1 MEFIRYIKLNMNKIS
16 VLVVAILL
24 CVSHARAQDPWIV
37 EADNIQP
44 DNYYGVTVANGMLGL
59 VSSPQPL
66 KVSSVILAGSYDIYG
81 RGRVSNFLN
90 GFNMLNMQL
99 SINGNSVNSNNITQF
114 KQVLDMKQGI
124 QTSFFMFK
132 DEAKVEYSYLAI
144 RQLPFSAMLDVTITP
159 LKDITIT
166 AANILETPE
175 AFRDS
180 KNFYNQI
187 NRKHVSIAL
196 LTSSAYSPTGKLN
209 ICASSSFIFP
219 EKRGE
224 EPQIIHSTPNCNNHS
239 MKFTKELKAGVKY
252 HFSLVGSTITSAYHP
267 DPLNE
272 VERLTIFARL
282 EGSDRLLNKHR
293 EAWNKLWESD
303 IIIEG
308 DPVAQ
313 QDIHN
318 MMYHLYSFV
327 REGSALSISPMGL
340 SGLGYNGHIFWDADT
355 WMFPALLLLHPE
367 MARSF
372 VDYRFDRLEAAKKNA
387 FEHGFRGAMYPWES
401 SDSGFEETPVWALS
415 GTFEHHISGCVALA
429 AWNYYLV
436 TKDKEWLKEKGFPII
451 RATADFWL
459 DRVEKNEQGKYEI
472 RNVVAADEWA
482 ENVDNDA
489 FTNGVAQINL
499 EVAANA
505 AGILQEKVKKQWLEV
520 AKNLMIHTFENG
532 VTKEHKTYNG
542 EGIKQADVNLLAYP
556 LGIIQSPPQIKKDL
570 EYYEVRVPEKD
581 TPAMTQAI
589 FSLLYARLG
598 NKEKAYHF
606 FKDAYVPNLNPPFRV
621 IAETKGGTN
630 PYFITGAGG
639 ILQTVMMGFGGLE
652 ITPAGIVQKKG
663 SLPGHWKSL
672 TIKGVGLE
680 KKTFIVK

>member
-1 MEFIRYIKLNMNKIS
+1 MKRNVFFVCI
-16 VLVVAILL
+16 ILL
-24 CVSHARAQDPWIV
+24 WTSHVYAQDPWRV
-37 EADNIQP
+37 EADSIQP
-44 DNYYGVTVANGMLGL
+44 DNYFGATVANGMLGL

-66 KVSSVILAGSYDIYG
+66 KIANVILAGSYDIYG
-81 RGRVSNFLN
+81 RGRVSNFLS

-99 SINGNSVNSNNITQF
+99 SINGNGINSNNIKQF
-114 KQVLDMKQGI
+114 RQVLDMRKGMHSS
-124 QTSFFMFK
+124 TFTFK
-132 DEAKVEYSYLAI
+132 DEAKIEYSYLAL
-144 RQLPFSAMLDVTITP
+144 RQLPFSGMLDITITP

-166 AANILETPE
+166 ATNILETPD

-180 KNFYNQI
+180 KNYYNQI

-196 LTSSAYSPTGKLN
+196 LTSSAFSPTGKLN
-209 ICASSSFIFP
+209 ICASSTFIFP

-224 EPQIIHSTPNCNNHS
+224 EPQIVHTTPNSNNHS
-239 MKFTKELKAGVKY
+239 MKFSKELKAGVKY

-282 EGSDRLLNKHR
+282 EGSDRLLNKHQQ
-293 EAWNKLWESD
+293 AWDKLWESD
-303 IIIEG
+303 ITIEG

-372 VDYRFDRLEAAKKNA
+372 VDYRFERLEAAKKNA

-436 TKDKEWLKEKGFPII
+436 TKDNDWLREKGFSII
-451 RATADFWL
+451 KATADFWI
-459 DRVEKNEQGKYEI
+459 DRAEKNEQGKYEI
-472 RNVVAADEWA
+472 RNVVASDEWA

-499 EVAANA
+499 EVATTA
-505 AGILQEKVKKQWLEV
+505 AGILQMKVDKRWKEIAQ
-520 AKNLMIHTFENG
+520 NLLIHRFENG

-556 LGIIQSPPQIKKDL
+556 LGIIQDPSQIKKDL
-570 EYYEVRVPEKD
+570 EYYETRVPEKG

-598 NKEKAYHF
+598 NKEKAFHF
-606 FKDAYVPNLNPPFRV
+606 FKDAYIPNLNPPFRV
-621 IAETKGGTN
+621 ISEMKGGDN

-639 ILQTVMMGFGGLE
+639 LLQTVMMGFGGLE
-652 ITPAGIVQKKG
+652 ISPNGIIQRKGMLPAN
-663 SLPGHWKSL
+663 WKSL
-672 TIKGVGLE
+672 TIKGIGME
-680 KKTFIVK
+680 QKTYTIKK

>member
-1 MEFIRYIKLNMNKIS
+1 MKKFGFFIGII
-16 VLVVAILL
+16 ILL
-24 CVSHARAQDPWIV
+24 ASRLYAQDPWRV
-37 EADNIQP
+37 EANNIEP
-44 DNYYGVTVANGMLGL
+44 DNYFGATVANGMLGL

-66 KVSSVILAGSYDIYG
+66 KVSSVILAGSYDLYG

-99 SINGNSVNSNNITQF
+99 SINGNGINNNNIKGF
-114 KQVLDMKQGI
+114 RQVLDMKKGM
-124 QTSFFMFK
+124 QTSLFTYK
-132 DEAKVEYSYLAI
+132 DEAEIEYSYLAL
-144 RQLPFSAMLDVTITP
+144 RQLPFSAMLDITITP

-166 AANILETPE
+166 ATNILETPD
-175 AFRDS
+175 AFKDS
-180 KNFYNQI
+180 RNYYNQI

-196 LTSSAYSPTGKLN
+196 LTSSASSPTGKLK
-209 ICASSSFIFP
+209 ICASSTFIFP

-224 EPQIIHSTPNCNNHS
+224 EPQIVHTTPNSDNHS

-282 EGSDRLLNKHR
+282 EGSDRLLSKHIQ
-293 EAWNKLWESD
+293 EWDKLWDSD
-303 IIIEG
+303 ITIEG

-313 QDIHN
+313 QDVHN

-355 WMFPALLLLHPE
+355 WMFPALLMLHPE

-429 AWNYYLV
+429 AWDYYLV

-451 RATADFWL
+451 RATAEFWL
-459 DRVEKNEQGKYEI
+459 DRVERNVEGNYEI

-482 ENVDNDA
+482 ENIDNDA
-489 FTNGVAQINL
+489 FTNGVARINL
-499 EVAANA
+499 EVAATA
-505 AGILQEKVKKQWLEV
+505 AGILQEKVDKHWMEV
-520 AKNLMIHTFENG
+520 AQRIVIHKFDNM

-556 LGIIQSPPQIKKDL
+556 LGIIKEPAQIKRDL

-598 NKEKAYHF
+598 DKEKAYHF
-606 FKDAYVPNLNPPFRV
+606 FKDAYVPNLNPPFRI
-621 IAETKGGTN
+621 IAETKGGSN

-639 ILQTVMMGFGGLE
+639 LLQTVMMGFGGLE
-652 ITPAGIVQKKG
+652 ITPNGIIQKK
-663 SLPGHWKSL
+663 SSMPSQWKSL
-672 TIKGVGLE
+672 TIKGVGVD
-680 KKTFIVK
+680 KKTYIIKQ

>member
-1 MEFIRYIKLNMNKIS
+1 
-16 VLVVAILL
+16 
-24 CVSHARAQDPWIV
+24 
-37 EADNIQP
+37 
-44 DNYYGVTVANGMLGL
+44 
-59 VSSPQPL
+59 
-66 KVSSVILAGSYDIYG
+66 
-81 RGRVSNFLN
+81 
-90 GFNMLNMQL
+90 
-99 SINGNSVNSNNITQF
+99 
-114 KQVLDMKQGI
+114 
-124 QTSFFMFK
+124 
-132 DEAKVEYSYLAI
+132 
-144 RQLPFSAMLDVTITP
+144 
-159 LKDITIT
+159 
-166 AANILETPE
+166 
-175 AFRDS
+175 
-180 KNFYNQI
+180 
-187 NRKHVSIAL
+187 
-196 LTSSAYSPTGKLN
+196 
-209 ICASSSFIFP
+209 
-219 EKRGE
+219 
-224 EPQIIHSTPNCNNHS
+224 
-239 MKFTKELKAGVKY
+239 
-252 HFSLVGSTITSAYHP
+252 
-267 DPLNE
+267 
-272 VERLTIFARL
+272 
-282 EGSDRLLNKHR
+282 
-293 EAWNKLWESD
+293 
-303 IIIEG
+303 
-308 DPVAQ
+308 
-313 QDIHN
+313 
-318 MMYHLYSFV
+318 
-327 REGSALSISPMGL
+327 
-340 SGLGYNGHIFWDADT
+340 WDADT

-451 RATADFWL
+451 KATADFWL
-459 DRVEKNEQGKYEI
+459 GRVEKNEEGKYEI

-489 FTNGVAQINL
+489 FTNGVARRNL
-499 EVAANA
+499 EIANMA
-505 AGILQEKVKKQWLEV
+505 SEVLQMKADKRWTEIAQ
-520 AKNLMIHTFENG
+520 NLVIHTFENG

-556 LGIIQSPPQIKKDL
+556 LGVIQAPSQIKKDL
-570 EYYEVRVPEKD
+570 EYYEVRVPERD

-606 FKDAYVPNLNPPFRV
+606 LKDAYVPNLNPPFRV

-663 SLPGHWKSL
+663 LLPNHWKSL

>member
-1 MEFIRYIKLNMNKIS
+1 MYKMKKIS
-16 VLVVAILL
+16 FFVSIVLLL
-24 CVSHARAQDPWIV
+24 TSHVYAQDPWHV
-37 EADNIQP
+37 EADSIQQN
-44 DNYYGVTVANGMLGL
+44 NYYGATVANGMLGL

-66 KVSSVILAGSYDIYG
+66 KVSNVILAGSYDLYG
-81 RGRVSNFLN
+81 RGRVSNFLT
-90 GFNMLNMQL
+90 GFNMLNLQL
-99 SINGNSVNSNNITQF
+99 SINGIGINSNNIKQF
-114 KQVLDMKQGI
+114 KQVLDMKNGMH
-124 QTSFFMFK
+124 TSSFTFK
-132 DEAKVEYSYLAI
+132 DEAKVEYSYLAL
-144 RQLPFSAMLDVTITP
+144 RQLPFSAMLDIAITP
-159 LKDITIT
+159 LKDIAIT
-166 AANILETPE
+166 ATSLLDTPD

-180 KNFYNQI
+180 RNYYNQI

-196 LTSSAYSPTGKLN
+196 LTSSASSPTGKLN
-209 ICASSSFIFP
+209 ICASSTFIFP

-224 EPQIIHSTPNCNNHS
+224 EPQIVHATPNANNHS

-282 EGSDRLLNKHR
+282 EGNDRLLSKHQQ
-293 EAWNKLWESD
+293 AWKKLWESD
-303 IIIEG
+303 ITIEG

-372 VDYRFDRLEAAKKNA
+372 VDYRFDRLEAAKRNA
-387 FEHGFRGAMYPWES
+387 FEHGFQGAMYPWES

-429 AWNYYLV
+429 AWNYYQV
-436 TKDKEWLKEKGFPII
+436 TKDKEWLREKGFPII
-451 RATADFWL
+451 RATADFWI

-472 RNVVAADEWA
+472 RNVVASDEWA

-489 FTNGVAQINL
+489 FTNGVAQVNL
-499 EVAANA
+499 IVAATA
-505 AGILQEKVKKQWLEV
+505 AEILREKADKRWTEIAPKLV
-520 AKNLMIHTFENG
+520 IHKFDNM
-532 VTKEHKTYNG
+532 VTKEHKTYGG
-542 EGIKQADVNLLAYP
+542 EGIKQADANLLAYP
-556 LGIIQSPPQIKKDL
+556 LGIIHDPAQIKRDL
-570 EYYEVRVPEKD
+570 EYYEVRVPEKG

-598 NKEKAYHF
+598 DKEKASHF
-606 FKDAYVPNLNPPFRV
+606 FKDAYLPNLNPPFRV
-621 IAETKGGTN
+621 ISEMKGGDN

-639 ILQTVMMGFGGLE
+639 VLQAVMMGFGGLE
-652 ITPAGIVQKKG
+652 ITPAGIVQKK
-663 SLPGHWKSL
+663 STLPSQWKSL
-672 TIKGVGLE
+672 TIKGVGME
-680 KKTFIVK
+680 KKTFIVKQ

>member
-1 MEFIRYIKLNMNKIS
+1 MKKFGFFIGIIIMLASRLY
-16 VLVVAILL
+16 
-24 CVSHARAQDPWIV
+24 AQDPWRV
-37 EADNIQP
+37 EADHIEP
-44 DNYYGVTVANGMLGL
+44 DNYFGVTVANGMLGL

-66 KVSSVILAGSYDIYG
+66 KVSSVILAGSYDLYG

-90 GFNMLNMQL
+90 VFNMLNMQL
-99 SINGNSVNSNNITQF
+99 SINGNGINNNNIKGF
-114 KQVLDMKQGI
+114 RQVLDMKKGM
-124 QTSFFMFK
+124 QTSLFAYK
-132 DEAKVEYSYLAI
+132 DEAEIEYSYLAL
-144 RQLPFSAMLDVTITP
+144 RQLPFSAMLDITITP

-166 AANILETPE
+166 ATNILETPD
-175 AFRDS
+175 AFKDS
-180 KNFYNQI
+180 RNYYNQI

-196 LTSSAYSPTGKLN
+196 LTSSAFSPTGKLK
-209 ICASSSFIFP
+209 ICASSTFIFP
-219 EKRGE
+219 EKKGE
-224 EPQIIHSTPNCNNHS
+224 EPQIVHTTPNSDNHS

-282 EGSDRLLNKHR
+282 EGSDRLLSKHIQ
-293 EAWNKLWESD
+293 EWDKLWDSD
-303 IIIEG
+303 ITIEG
-308 DPVAQ
+308 DLVAQ
-313 QDIHN
+313 QDVHN

-355 WMFPALLLLHPE
+355 WMFPALLMLHPE

-436 TKDKEWLKEKGFPII
+436 TKDKQWLKEKGFPII
-451 RATADFWL
+451 RATAEFWL
-459 DRVEKNEQGKYEI
+459 DRVERNVEGNYEI

-482 ENVDNDA
+482 ENIDNDA
-489 FTNGVAQINL
+489 FTNGVARINL
-499 EVAANA
+499 EVAAA
-505 AGILQEKVKKQWLEV
+505 AAAILQEKVDKHWMEV
-520 AKNLMIHTFENG
+520 AQRIVIHKFDNM

-556 LGIIQSPPQIKKDL
+556 LGIIKEPAQIKRDL

-598 NKEKAYHF
+598 DKEKAYHF
-606 FKDAYVPNLNPPFRV
+606 FKDAYVPNLNPPFRI
-621 IAETKGGTN
+621 IAETKGGSN

-639 ILQTVMMGFGGLE
+639 LLQTVMMGFGGLE
-652 ITPAGIVQKKG
+652 ITPNGIIQKK
-663 SLPGHWKSL
+663 SSMPSQWKSL
-672 TIKGVGLE
+672 TIKGVGVD
-680 KKTFIVK
+680 KKTYIIK

>member
-1 MEFIRYIKLNMNKIS
+1 MNRIS
-16 VLVVAILL
+16 FLIGAIIL
-24 CVSHARAQDPWIV
+24 CISHVKGQNPWIV

-66 KVSSVILAGSYDIYG
+66 KVSNVILAGSYDIYG

-99 SINGNSVNSNNITQF
+99 SINGNSVNSNNIIQF

-124 QTSFFMFK
+124 QTSSFMFK

-282 EGSDRLLNKHR
+282 EGNDRLLNKHR

-303 IIIEG
+303 IVIEG

-372 VDYRFDRLEAAKKNA
+372 VDYRFYRLEAAKKNA

-505 AGILQEKVKKQWLEV
+505 AGILQEKVKSLWLEV

-556 LGIIQSPPQIKKDL
+556 LGIIQSPSQIKKDL

-598 NKEKAYHF
+598 DKEKAYHF

-663 SLPGHWKSL
+663 LLPGHWKSL

>member
-1 MEFIRYIKLNMNKIS
+1 
-16 VLVVAILL
+16 LVFLLGIIILL
-24 CVSHARAQDPWIV
+24 ASHLYAQDPWRV
-37 EADNIQP
+37 EANNIEP
-44 DNYYGVTVANGMLGL
+44 DNYFGATVANGMLGL

-66 KVSSVILAGSYDIYG
+66 KVSSVILAGSYDLYG

-99 SINGNSVNSNNITQF
+99 SINGNGINNNNIKGF
-114 KQVLDMKQGI
+114 RQVLDMKKGM
-124 QTSFFMFK
+124 QTSLFTYK
-132 DEAKVEYSYLAI
+132 DEAEIEYSYLAL
-144 RQLPFSAMLDVTITP
+144 RQLPFSAMLDITITP

-166 AANILETPE
+166 ATNILETPD
-175 AFRDS
+175 AFKDS
-180 KNFYNQI
+180 RNYYNQI

-196 LTSSAYSPTGKLN
+196 LTSSASSPTGKLK
-209 ICASSSFIFP
+209 ICASSTFIFP

-224 EPQIIHSTPNCNNHS
+224 EPQIVHTTPNSDNHS

-282 EGSDRLLNKHR
+282 EGSDRLLSKHIQ
-293 EAWNKLWESD
+293 EWDKLWDSD
-303 IIIEG
+303 ITIEG

-313 QDIHN
+313 QDVHN

-355 WMFPALLLLHPE
+355 WMFPALLMLHPE

-451 RATADFWL
+451 RATAEFWL
-459 DRVEKNEQGKYEI
+459 DRVERNVEGNYEI

-482 ENVDNDA
+482 ENIDNDA
-489 FTNGVAQINL
+489 FTNGVARINL
-499 EVAANA
+499 EVAATA
-505 AGILQEKVKKQWLEV
+505 AGILQEKVDKHWMEV
-520 AKNLMIHTFENG
+520 AQRIVIHKFDNM

-556 LGIIQSPPQIKKDL
+556 LGIIKEPAQIKRDL

-598 NKEKAYHF
+598 DKEKAYHF
-606 FKDAYVPNLNPPFRV
+606 FKDAYVPNLNPPFRI
-621 IAETKGGTN
+621 IAETKGGSN

-639 ILQTVMMGFGGLE
+639 LLQTVMMGFGGLE
-652 ITPAGIVQKKG
+652 ITPNGIIQKK
-663 SLPGHWKSL
+663 SSMPSQWKSL
-672 TIKGVGLE
+672 TIKGVGVD
-680 KKTFIVK
+680 KKTYIIKQ

>member
-1 MEFIRYIKLNMNKIS
+1 MNRIS
-16 VLVVAILL
+16 VLISAVLL
-24 CVSHARAQDPWIV
+24 CVSQLHAQNPWIV

-124 QTSFFMFK
+124 QTSSFMFK

-224 EPQIIHSTPNCNNHS
+224 EPLIIHSTPNCNNHS

-282 EGSDRLLNKHR
+282 EGNDRLLNKHR

-303 IIIEG
+303 IVIEG

-387 FEHGFRGAMYPWES
+387 FEHGYNGAMYPWES

-429 AWNYYLV
+429 AWNYFLV

-505 AGILQEKVKKQWLEV
+505 AGILQEKVKSQWMEV
-520 AKNLMIHTFENG
+520 AKNLVIHKFDNG

-556 LGIIQSPPQIKKDL
+556 LGIIQSPSQIKKDL

-606 FKDAYVPNLNPPFRV
+606 FKDAYIPNLNPPFRV

-663 SLPGHWKSL
+663 LLPGHWKSL
-672 TIKGVGLE
+672 TIKGIGLE
-680 KKTFIVK
+680 KKTFVVK

>member
-1 MEFIRYIKLNMNKIS
+1 MNRIS
-16 VLVVAILL
+16 VLISAVLL
-24 CVSHARAQDPWIV
+24 CVSQLHAQNPWIV

-99 SINGNSVNSNNITQF
+99 SINGNGVNSNNITQF

-124 QTSFFMFK
+124 HTSSFMFK

-282 EGSDRLLNKHR
+282 EGNDRLLNKHR

-303 IIIEG
+303 IVIEG

-451 RATADFWL
+451 RATANFWL

-472 RNVVAADEWA
+472 CNVVAADEWA

-505 AGILQEKVKKQWLEV
+505 AGILQEKVKSQWLEV
-520 AKNLMIHTFENG
+520 AKNLVIHKFDNG

-556 LGIIQSPPQIKKDL
+556 LGIIQSPSQIKKDL

-606 FKDAYVPNLNPPFRV
+606 FKDAYIPNLNSPFRV

-672 TIKGVGLE
+672 D
-680 KKTFIVK
+680 

>member
-1 MEFIRYIKLNMNKIS
+1 MKKFGFFIGII
-16 VLVVAILL
+16 ILL
-24 CVSHARAQDPWIV
+24 ASHLYAQDPWRV
-37 EADNIQP
+37 EANNIEP
-44 DNYYGVTVANGMLGL
+44 DNYFGATVANGMLGL

-66 KVSSVILAGSYDIYG
+66 KVSSVILAGSYDLYG

-99 SINGNSVNSNNITQF
+99 SINGNGINNNNIKGF
-114 KQVLDMKQGI
+114 RQVLDMKKGM
-124 QTSFFMFK
+124 QTSLFTYK
-132 DEAKVEYSYLAI
+132 DEAEIEYSYLAL
-144 RQLPFSAMLDVTITP
+144 RQLPFSAMLDITITP

-166 AANILETPE
+166 ATNILETPD
-175 AFRDS
+175 AFKDS
-180 KNFYNQI
+180 RNYYNQI

-196 LTSSAYSPTGKLN
+196 LTSSASSPTGKLK
-209 ICASSSFIFP
+209 ICASSTFIFP

-224 EPQIIHSTPNCNNHS
+224 EPQIVHTTPNSDNHS

-282 EGSDRLLNKHR
+282 EGSDRLLSKHIQ
-293 EAWNKLWESD
+293 EWDKLWDSD
-303 IIIEG
+303 ITIEG

-313 QDIHN
+313 QDVHN

-355 WMFPALLLLHPE
+355 WMFPALLMLHPE

-451 RATADFWL
+451 RATAEFWL
-459 DRVEKNEQGKYEI
+459 DRVERNVEGNYEI

-482 ENVDNDA
+482 ENIDNDA
-489 FTNGVAQINL
+489 FTNGVARINL
-499 EVAANA
+499 EVAATA
-505 AGILQEKVKKQWLEV
+505 AGILQEKVDKHWMEV
-520 AKNLMIHTFENG
+520 AQRIVIHKFDNM

-556 LGIIQSPPQIKKDL
+556 LGIIKEPAQIKRDL

-598 NKEKAYHF
+598 DKEKAYHF
-606 FKDAYVPNLNPPFRV
+606 FKDAYVPNLNPPFRI
-621 IAETKGGTN
+621 IAETKGGSN

-639 ILQTVMMGFGGLE
+639 LLQTVMMGFGGLE
-652 ITPAGIVQKKG
+652 ITPNGIIQKK
-663 SLPGHWKSL
+663 SSMPSQWKSL
-672 TIKGVGLE
+672 TIKGVGVD
-680 KKTFIVK
+680 KKTYIIKQ